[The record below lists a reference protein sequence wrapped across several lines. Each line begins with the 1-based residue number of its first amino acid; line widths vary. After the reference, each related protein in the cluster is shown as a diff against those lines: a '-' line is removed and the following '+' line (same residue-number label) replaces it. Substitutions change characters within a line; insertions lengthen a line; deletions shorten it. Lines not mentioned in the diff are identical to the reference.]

1 MTGYG
6 SMVTF
11 YFFMFV
17 VALFYYCYY
26 YYYYFGINL
35 NDIEIKKIL
44 GERCQ
49 VQLSA
54 MLCDTLEKF

>member
-26 YYYYFGINL
+26 YYFGINL
-35 NDIEIKKIL
+35 NDIEIKEIL
-44 GERCQ
+44 GQRCQ

>member
-17 VALFYYCYY
+17 VALFYYC

>member
-17 VALFYYCYY
+17 VALFYYCY

>member
-17 VALFYYCYY
+17 VALFYYCY

-54 MLCDTLEKF
+54 KLCDTLEKF